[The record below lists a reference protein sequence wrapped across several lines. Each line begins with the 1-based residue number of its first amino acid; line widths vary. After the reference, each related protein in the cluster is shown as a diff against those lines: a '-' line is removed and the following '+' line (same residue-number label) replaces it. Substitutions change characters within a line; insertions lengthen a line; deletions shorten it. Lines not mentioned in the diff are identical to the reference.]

1 MLSSAILDSVIA
13 SVSVVICFGPVHK
26 ITFIKLNFFVFRV
39 SVCTHR
45 YTHAYKYIFHFLK
58 NSPI

>member
-26 ITFIKLNFFVFRV
+26 ITFIKLIFCV

-45 YTHAYKYIFHFLK
+45 YTHTYKYI
-58 NSPI
+58 

>member
-26 ITFIKLNFFVFRV
+26 ITFIKLNSFVFRV
-39 SVCTHR
+39 CVPINTHMPI
-45 YTHAYKYIFHFLK
+45 YTCI
-58 NSPI
+58 